1 MTRYLIRRLLWII
14 PVLFAVSLIT
24 FTLMHAVPGGPWA
37 REKALPANVIA
48 ALNAKYG
55 LDDPVPLQYIH
66 WVGNLLQGNL
76 GPSYKFVDRS
86 VNDIV
91 GGGLMVTIQLGLMA
105 FALSVLV
112 GIPLGIFAALGHNRW
127 PDYLSTGISV
137 IGIAMP
143 SFVLAILLILFFGVT
158 LHVLPTKGW
167 KGPDTWILPTIALA
181 GFPIAVIA
189 RYTRASMLEVTR
201 KDYIRTAQSKGVADG
216 NVVTRHMIRNALIP
230 VVTILGPTL
239 AFLVTGSF
247 IIETIFA
254 HPRRRP
260 LLHHLDQPARLWGAD
275 GDDDPVRL
283 RRGLPQPRGRCG
295 VRLHRPPH
303 PLQLG
308 RSDEHGDPGS
318 PGDHRTTA
326 SHDGPVAGS
335 LRAASQEQARHGRP
349 DLGDHPLRDR
359 DHRAVHRAVSLHG
372 AGPHRGRQERRPAA
386 AAAQPPATSSAP
398 TRSGATCSAA
408 SSTGRASA

>member
-1 MTRYLIRRLLWII
+1 LTRYLIRRLLWII
-14 PVLFAVSLIT
+14 PVLFAVSIIT

-37 REKALPANVIA
+37 REKALPANVIE

-55 LDDPVPLQYIH
+55 LDDPIPLQYIH

-127 PDYLSTGISV
+127 PDYLSTGISI
-137 IGIAMP
+137 IGIALP
-143 SFVLAILLILFFGVT
+143 SFVLAIMLILFFGVT

-254 HPRRRP
+254 IPGVGRYYITSISQHDYGVLMAMTILYAFAVAFLNLVVDVLYAYIDPRIRY
-260 LLHHLDQPARLWGAD
+260 
-275 GDDDPVRL
+275 
-283 RRGLPQPRGRCG
+283 
-295 VRLHRPPH
+295 
-303 PLQLG
+303 
-308 RSDEHGDPGS
+308 S
-318 PGDHRTTA
+318 
-326 SHDGPVAGS
+326 
-335 LRAASQEQARHGRP
+335 
-349 DLGDHPLRDR
+349 
-359 DHRAVHRAVSLHG
+359 
-372 AGPHRGRQERRPAA
+372 
-386 AAAQPPATSSAP
+386 
-398 TRSGATCSAA
+398 
-408 SSTGRASA
+408 